1 MDKIFDALETLYG
14 GSGIPFFLTDEYGN
28 VHWRNSACGTAIIF
42 PKGINDTSLT
52 DKVSIDGK
60 IFAAQAS
67 KLSSRGKTLIL
78 WRVNT
83 LTDILM
89 QLGSTD
95 TYPDI
100 CYMLAQAKNDIEKAE
115 KNCLNKKALN
125 NLLRNIEV
133 LTELSNVIYGKT
145 QSAPAVYFL
154 EQLKLIAEEA
164 NRVLGDI
171 PVLFKVDADQSI
183 TEDVP
188 VNTGQRMFYVCIFSI
203 LKAMV
208 RCSDK
213 YLFNLKVGKNANYV
227 TLYCSFSLKN
237 DTHSGM
243 ISDDFEMYC
252 AKLYIRHIGGIMRYT
267 VNNDIANINLSIPI
281 GSGIAL
287 NSPSFIPSAD
297 ICPKIAEIF
306 MSGTVDTH
314 KEIK

>member
-115 KNCLNKKALN
+115 KN
-125 NLLRNIEV
+125 
-133 LTELSNVIYGKT
+133 
-145 QSAPAVYFL
+145 
-154 EQLKLIAEEA
+154 
-164 NRVLGDI
+164 
-171 PVLFKVDADQSI
+171 
-183 TEDVP
+183 
-188 VNTGQRMFYVCIFSI
+188 
-203 LKAMV
+203 
-208 RCSDK
+208 
-213 YLFNLKVGKNANYV
+213 
-227 TLYCSFSLKN
+227 
-237 DTHSGM
+237 
-243 ISDDFEMYC
+243 
-252 AKLYIRHIGGIMRYT
+252 
-267 VNNDIANINLSIPI
+267 
-281 GSGIAL
+281 
-287 NSPSFIPSAD
+287 
-297 ICPKIAEIF
+297 
-306 MSGTVDTH
+306 
-314 KEIK
+314 